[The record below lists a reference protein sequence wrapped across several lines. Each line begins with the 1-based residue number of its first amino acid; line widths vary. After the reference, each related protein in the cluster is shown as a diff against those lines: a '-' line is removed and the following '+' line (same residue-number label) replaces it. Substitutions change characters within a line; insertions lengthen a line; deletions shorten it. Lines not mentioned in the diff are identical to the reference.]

1 MGFGSDGASVMTG
14 VRSGFSTW
22 LKADNPYIVNI
33 HWVAHRFALA
43 AAQASDKVPYLKNNF
58 NNTLKNLFY
67 FYENSSVWLS
77 GLHAIQAVL
86 DNPEIKLK
94 KPLHVRWLSHN
105 SACQALR
112 STLPSVLVSL
122 SREASERG
130 EPVAAGLLNM
140 ITQFKFIALFCCY
153 VILFASPQPIVMYV
167 SIC

>member
-1 MGFGSDGASVMTG
+1 ML
-14 VRSGFSTW
+14 STR

-33 HWVAHRFALA
+33 HCVAHRLALA
-43 AAQASDKVPYLKNNF
+43 AAQASDKVLYF

-122 SREASERG
+122 SREASEHG

-140 ITQFKFIALFCCY
+140 IT
-153 VILFASPQPIVMYV
+153 
-167 SIC
+167 